1 MTERQRKLLSALLW
15 MAAFVVTVALAGFQR
30 ATGPSYP
37 LRGSI
42 TLGDDH
48 EVSYRFPR
56 SNQGAGPLRV
66 EFPDV
71 GDGFIA
77 VLDWRRYPTE
87 DPFKSVAMRP
97 TDDDRVVAEIPLQ
110 PAAGKVE
117 YVVRLAGSRATERV
131 PAHETV
137 IARFRDPVPAAI
149 LVPHIL
155 AMFTSMLFSTR
166 ALMEVLRPGRSART
180 LVLIAMGL
188 LVVGGLVL
196 GPMVQK
202 AAFGAYW
209 TGWPLGSDLTDNKT
223 LIAFLAWLV
232 PTTAALRG
240 PRTRLAV
247 VFGWLVMTGVFLVPH
262 SMRGSEL
269 DWSEETTGSGVAAE
283 SPARSLPPR

>member
-1 MTERQRKLLSALLW
+1 MTTRRHRLLSALLW
-15 MAAFVVTVALAGFQR
+15 LTAFFVTVALAGFQR

-42 TLGDDH
+42 TLGD
-48 EVSYRFPR
+48 ERELSYRLPR
-56 SNQGAGPLRV
+56 SNQGRGPLRI
-66 EFPDV
+66 EFPDL
-71 GDGFIA
+71 GDGSTA
-77 VLDWRRYPTE
+77 SLDWRRYPT
-87 DPFKSVAMRP
+87 DDAFQSLAMHP
-97 TDDDRVVAEIPLQ
+97 VGDGTVMAEIPLQ

-117 YVVRLAGSRATERV
+117 YVVRITDSQIVTRV
-131 PAHETV
+131 PARETV
-137 IARFRDPVPAAI
+137 VARFRAPVPAVI

-166 ALMEVLRPGRSART
+166 ALMEVLRPGRSARALI
-180 LVLIAMGL
+180 LVTMGL
-188 LVVGGLVL
+188 LVVGGLLL
-196 GPMVQK
+196 GPMVQN

-232 PTTAALRG
+232 PSVAAFRG

-269 DWSEETTGSGVAAE
+269 DWSDATGE
-283 SPARSLPPR
+283 SVTAVESHARPSPPR